1 MFFHRLANSHHLN
14 NTIGWL
20 VVDGKEIINQD
31 AIKEKIVNFYKAL
44 FLESGVCRPLLN
56 RLVFSA
62 LEYDVSYRLERCLWR
77 IRCMRW
83 SPILMGIQLPVLW
96 VQDGSFPIML
106 GHFKGRC
113 YKGISLFPCT

>member
-20 VVDGKEIINQD
+20 VVDGKETINQD

-83 SPILMGIQLPVLW
+83 SPILMGRKLLVL
-96 VQDGSFPIML
+96 VGS
-106 GHFKGRC
+106 RW
-113 YKGISLFPCT
+113 LFPNHVGAF